1 MNYSVIGTGTIKAAV
16 LSTTLLLA
24 GCSNLFP
31 KPALYVPPANTSDVA
46 RIRLMGAPMSYA
58 LYQTDSEGKTTGGW
72 VQE

>member
-46 RIRLMGAPMSYA
+46 RIRLMGAPVMLPTY
-58 LYQTDSEGKTTGGW
+58 
-72 VQE
+72 